1 MNSNFYVYQ
10 NRSKHIKN
18 LNKLSTSL
26 SALMCL
32 TVFNSF
38 IFRIKELASP
48 SNDESAADSSDLL
61 LIQHIYLDLKRIKI
75 LIEGNYFLRITFFKV
90 IL

>member
-1 MNSNFYVYQ
+1 
-10 NRSKHIKN
+10 
-18 LNKLSTSL
+18 
-26 SALMCL
+26 MC
-32 TVFNSF
+32 FNSF

-75 LIEGNYFLRITFFKV
+75 LIEGSYFFIYSYFKCH
-90 IL
+90 